1 MVSAGACMKIQNE
14 YSSRLTPPPLLS
26 IPLPPLHHLSL
37 SLLYRG
43 PSRVDGGDHGMH
55 VGHDSLQAHRG
66 FLLAAAG
73 LVPTGLGLE
82 QHFFALMF
90 QE

>member
-1 MVSAGACMKIQNE
+1 MYENSKRIQFKANTTTATIH
-14 YSSRLTPPPLLS
+14 TPS
-26 IPLPPLHHLSL
+26 PPLHHLSL

>member
-1 MVSAGACMKIQNE
+1 
-14 YSSRLTPPPLLS
+14 
-26 IPLPPLHHLSL
+26 
-37 SLLYRG
+37 
-43 PSRVDGGDHGMH
+43 
-55 VGHDSLQAHRG
+55 
-66 FLLAAAG
+66 LLAAAG